1 MTFISS
7 LYARLIPHSYIHAL
21 ILMLITGCLI
31 GISFP
36 PYQFGFIAFIGFI
49 PLLFA
54 IDYLQNL
61 SKKKQILSLYICF
74 FVYHGITNWWVG
86 SWQAQS
92 DPFLI
97 IAGIALWLGHPFFL
111 MIPFLAFIYIKKRI
125 ASIYASL
132 SLPFLIVAY
141 EWLHSLTDLSYP
153 WLSFGYTQIYHSYIV
168 QIADIAGV
176 WIVSAFVMTI
186 NILLFHILH
195 VTNTKSN
202 KRIIS
207 LSIIVL
213 FLIVCGYSYHVKQV
227 IHEKSIS
234 AAKVTISLVQPNIN
248 PWQKWS
254 GGVFSQVEKHFQL
267 MEMDAQSK
275 PDLYIWSETA
285 IPFLDVE
292 TNAKHN
298 FSYFMNRNKNIPL
311 LSGFAEFVLIP
322 DYQKESL
329 AKPYPLLPGY
339 KYYAHNAAALIQPHD
354 SVQIH
359 RKMKL
364 TPFGEGFPFSQ
375 DIELL
380 AGFLE
385 WGVGISGWKK
395 GKIQSPLVLR
405 NPEGRIISNIGTV
418 ICIESI
424 YPEFVRKYAKQGA
437 SMLAVITND
446 AWFDNSPGP
455 MQHFAISQM
464 RAIES
469 HRSIARC
476 GNTGI
481 SGFIHADGSI
491 QDIAKPQ
498 SEQILKADIVQLYD
512 LTIYCLYGDFLPY
525 ISSVCSLFLLCY
537 AGYKG
542 KALKP
547 QHIYSSKESI

>member
-1 MTFISS
+1 
-7 LYARLIPHSYIHAL
+7 
-21 ILMLITGCLI
+21 ML
-31 GISFP
+31 
-36 PYQFGFIAFIGFI
+36 
-49 PLLFA
+49 
-54 IDYLQNL
+54 
-61 SKKKQILSLYICF
+61 

-125 ASIYASL
+125 ASMYASF

-176 WIVSAFVMTI
+176 WILSAFVMTI
-186 NILLFHILH
+186 NILLFHILN

-207 LSIIVL
+207 LSIIAL
-213 FLIVCGYSYHVKQV
+213 FLIVFGYSYHVKQV
-227 IHEKSIS
+227 LQEQSIS
-234 AAKVTISLVQPNIN
+234 APKVSVSLVQPNIN
-248 PWQKWS
+248 PWKKWS

-267 MEMDAQSK
+267 IEIDAQSK
-275 PDLYIWSETA
+275 PDVYVWSETA

-298 FSYFMNRNKNIPL
+298 FSYFMNRNKNIPI

-339 KYYAHNAAALIQPHD
+339 KYYAHNAAALIQPND
-354 SVQIH
+354 SVHIH

-437 SMLAVITND
+437 SMLVVITND

-469 HRSIARC
+469 HRCIARC

-498 SEQILKADIVQLYD
+498 SEQILKADILQLYD

-525 ISSVCSLFLLCY
+525 ISSVCSLFLLFY

>member
-1 MTFISS
+1 MKFFSF
-7 LYARLIPHSYIHAL
+7 LYAHLNPQSYAHAL
-21 ILMLITGCLI
+21 ILMLISGCLL

-36 PYQFGFIAFIGFI
+36 PNHLGIIAFIGFI
-49 PLLFA
+49 PLLFS

-61 SKKKQILSLYICF
+61 SKKQQILSLYLCF

-125 ASIYASL
+125 PSIYASV
-132 SLPFLIVAY
+132 SLPFLVIAY

-153 WLSFGYTQIYHSYIV
+153 WLSYGYTQIYHSYLV

-176 WIVSAFVMTI
+176 WILSAFVIII
-186 NILLFHILH
+186 NLLLFNLL
-195 VTNTKSN
+195 NFPTKTI
-202 KRIIS
+202 KWTIS

-213 FLIVCGYSYHVKQV
+213 FLIVFGYSYNVKRVLQ
-227 IHEKSIS
+227 EKSIS
-234 AAKVTISLVQPNIN
+234 APVVTISLVQPNIN

-267 MEMDAQSK
+267 MEMDSQNK
-275 PDLYIWSETA
+275 PDVYLWSETA

-292 TNAKHN
+292 TNAHHN
-298 FSYFMNRNKNIPL
+298 FSYFMNRNKNIPI

-329 AKPYPLLPGY
+329 AKPYPLMPGY
-339 KYYAHNAAALIQPHD
+339 KYYAHNAAALIQPHN
-354 SVQIH
+354 SVPIH

-405 NPEGRIISNIGTV
+405 NPEGRIISYIGTV

-469 HRSIARC
+469 HRCIARC

-491 QDIAKPQ
+491 QAIAKPQ
-498 SEQILKADIVQLYD
+498 SEQILKADILQMYD
-512 LTIYCLYGDFLPY
+512 LTIYCLYGDYLPY
-525 ISSVCSLFLLCY
+525 ISSVCSLFFLFY

-542 KALKP
+542 KVRTDQFTHP
-547 QHIYSSKESI
+547 FKETSI